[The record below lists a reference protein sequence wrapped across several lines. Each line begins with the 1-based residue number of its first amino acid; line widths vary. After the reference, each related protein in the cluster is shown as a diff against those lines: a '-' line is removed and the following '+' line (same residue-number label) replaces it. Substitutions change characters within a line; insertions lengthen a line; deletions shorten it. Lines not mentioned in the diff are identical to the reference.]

1 MNFSFDISRFYYCL
15 IWGGVLDLKWCISIG
30 DTESDSAEIRPLRVV
45 AQYWCLR
52 LKLRIIRCFRCICTC
67 FLLKELA
74 ECPVTIFVTHKGINT
89 WPLYIKGFSWEWGLT
104 TAISQST
111 RLQYFFYFYNPYD
124 LTIKSLIRSESHH
137 LHCYWIQIL
146 LNLIDSTHF
155 YQFLLLLWR
164 TCPLRRTPWPPTQ
177 G

>member
-1 MNFSFDISRFYYCL
+1 MRWPIFIPNCHLNFSFDISRFYYCL

-67 FLLKELA
+67 FLLKELV
-74 ECPVTIFVTHKGINT
+74 ECPVAIFVTHKGINT
-89 WPLYIKGFSWEWGLT
+89 WSLYIKGFSWEWGT

-111 RLQYFFYFYNPYD
+111 RLQYIFYFYNPYD
-124 LTIKSLIRSESHH
+124 LTGSNHALSHGQKERQWH
-137 LHCYWIQIL
+137 LEQ
-146 LNLIDSTHF
+146 
-155 YQFLLLLWR
+155 
-164 TCPLRRTPWPPTQ
+164 
-177 G
+177 

>member
-1 MNFSFDISRFYYCL
+1 MRWPIFIPNCHLNFSFDISRFYYCL

-67 FLLKELA
+67 FLLKELV
-74 ECPVTIFVTHKGINT
+74 ECPVAIFVTHKGINT
-89 WPLYIKGFSWEWGLT
+89 WSLYIKGFSWEWGT

-111 RLQYFFYFYNPYD
+111 RLQYIFYFYNPYD
-124 LTIKSLIRSESHH
+124 LTLGLCFKTLWWLSIEYFKRYLISVWYFVEKYSG
-137 LHCYWIQIL
+137 L
-146 LNLIDSTHF
+146 T
-155 YQFLLLLWR
+155 
-164 TCPLRRTPWPPTQ
+164 
-177 G
+177 